1 MSTNFSQG
9 TTSGIV
15 VDSGAHF
22 TTVARVHDGYQD
34 ILSAYPFGGNTIDAE
49 IETYLSRR
57 GVLTSFSYKHHDDSH
72 LITDLLRS
80 RELLNLKTQLFLE
93 NPDIES

>member
-1 MSTNFSQG
+1 MATNFSQG

-34 ILSAYPFGGNTIDAE
+34 KVSTYSFGANVID
-49 IETYLSRR
+49 S
-57 GVLTSFSYKHHDDSH
+57 
-72 LITDLLRS
+72 
-80 RELLNLKTQLFLE
+80 
-93 NPDIES
+93 